1 MALRLH
7 PGPGCSGSLLSGRM
21 TDTVI
26 EAGRGG
32 TGSRS
37 RDPGRQQKSTNACPS
52 PCLPPT
58 ASPRAGRPHSAFPQG
73 LDVAHSL
80 PTPLSWL
87 LCGLGGQP
95 ARTAS
100 MSNLASLPLPLLTFS
115 QWGAPAVNGRE
126 ENEGGCL
133 SDCLRPPPPAG
144 PRAGC
149 VLKVQLLSGDPLSS
163 PPFLSLNAPFLALS
177 GPGLET
183 ASL

>member
-1 MALRLH
+1 MAFRLH
-7 PGPGCSGSLLSGRM
+7 PGRVCSGSLLSGRM
-21 TDTVI
+21 TDTFI

-58 ASPRAGRPHSAFPQG
+58 ASPRAGRPHCAFPQG

-80 PTPLSWL
+80 PTSLSWL
-87 LCGLGGQP
+87 LCGLGGRP

-100 MSNLASLPLPLLTFS
+100 MRNLASLPLPLLMFS
-115 QWGAPAVNGRE
+115 QRGAPAVNGRE
-126 ENEGGCL
+126 ENEGGRL
-133 SDCLRPPPPAG
+133 SDCPRPPAG

-149 VLKVQLLSGDPLSS
+149 VLKVQLLSGDPLPS
-163 PPFLSLNAPFLALS
+163 PAFLSLNAPFLALS